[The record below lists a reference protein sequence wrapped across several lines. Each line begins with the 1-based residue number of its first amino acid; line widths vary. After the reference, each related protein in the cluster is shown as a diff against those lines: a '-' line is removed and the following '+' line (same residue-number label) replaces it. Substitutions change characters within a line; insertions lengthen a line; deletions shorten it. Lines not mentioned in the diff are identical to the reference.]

1 MYKIIFDLLVDP
13 LGLPLNFI
21 YEYLIM
27 TLIDLAAYKLAYEKT
42 GFLFRDGWI
51 SRGEGKATHWF
62 IRILFYLF
70 MWAVMRA
77 SIWIYGFVLDNKIV
91 SLFAVVCI
99 LAIILTVKIFT
110 FIEEK
115 KRLEN

>member
-1 MYKIIFDLLVDP
+1 MYKAIFDLLVDP
-13 LGLPLNFI
+13 LGLPLSFI

-70 MWAVMRA
+70 MWAVIRA
-77 SIWIYGFVLDNKIV
+77 SIWLYGFVLDNKIV
-91 SLFAVVCI
+91 SIFVVVCI
-99 LAIILTVKIFT
+99 LAIILTVKIFA